1 MTTADRL
8 TKIAERFPIVYSEG
22 LVKGRKAEY
31 DEFWDAYQQNG
42 SRVNYQHAFP
52 GEGWTNE
59 NFKPKYNIIPTGNA
73 SNFFNQTFI
82 SGDVVNLLAQQNV
95 ILDFSNTTRMQSGFY
110 YARYI
115 THLGILNFSKLD
127 TSSVYMF
134 GTCSALHT
142 IDKII
147 VTENTV
153 YSYWF
158 EQCKELKE
166 IRFEGVIG
174 NSLDIHWSTK
184 LSAESYYNIISH
196 LSSTATGVKL
206 TVPNNA
212 PTVYDAKY
220 GSGAWENDTDN
231 NINIKGWSF
240 GYA

>member
-1 MTTADRL
+1 MTTAEKL
-8 TKIAERFPIVYSEG
+8 VKIAENEQKVY
-22 LVKGRKAEY
+22 KAGQQSEY
-31 DEFWDAYQQNG
+31 DRFWDAYQQNG
-42 SRVNYQHAFP
+42 NRANYQHAFP

-59 NFKPKYNIIPTGNA
+59 NFKPKYNIIPAGNA

-82 SGDVVNLLAQQNV
+82 SGDVVNILARQNV

-147 VTENTV
+147 VTEKTV
-153 YSYWF
+153 YLYWF
-158 EQCKELKE
+158 EGCYALKE

-174 NSLDIHWSTK
+174 NSLDIHWSTN
-184 LSAESYYNIISH
+184 LSAESYNSIFTAM
-196 LSSTATGVKL
+196 STTVTGQTITFPTTAQAT
-206 TVPNNA
+206 
-212 PTVYDAKY
+212 YDAKY
-220 GSGAWENDTDN
+220 GAGQ
-231 NINIKGWSF
+231 WSMWVSYLSNWTF
-240 GYA
+240 AYA